1 MSPTARSKKTGAD
14 RRRHY
19 RFPVVGGMVEPINIS
34 FDSATRSSGRT
45 RSQPALLTDLSAGG
59 MSLVLFSEPPKVKLL
74 EMVLQLPGLD
84 RVPVAGKMVRIH
96 EKGHTYAVGI
106 AFTRISKSDQNRIT
120 RMAQD
125 HIDCEIR
132 IALRLPE
139 ACVPTCTFHNLC
151 AKPQKYPH
159 WPTKKS

>member
-1 MSPTARSKKTGAD
+1 MSPKKTGAD
-14 RRRHY
+14 RRRHF

-34 FDSATRSSGRT
+34 FDTSKKASRA
-45 RSQPALLTDLSAGG
+45 QPALLTDLSAGG
-59 MSLVLFSEPPKVKLL
+59 MSLVLFSEPPKVKKL

-84 RVPVAGKMVRIH
+84 RVPVEGKMVRVH

-106 AFTRISKSDQNRIT
+106 SFTRISKADQNRIT

-139 ACVPTCTFHNLC
+139 ACVPTCAFHHLC
-151 AKPQKYPH
+151 AKPQKYPF
-159 WPTKKS
+159 WKKS

>member
-1 MSPTARSKKTGAD
+1 MSLKKTAAE
-14 RRRHY
+14 RRRHH
-19 RFPVVGGMVEPINIS
+19 RFPVVGGMVEPINVS
-34 FDSATRSSGRT
+34 FDTSMKTTRS

-59 MSLVLFSEPPKVKLL
+59 MSLVLFCEPPKVKRL

-84 RVPVAGKMVRIH
+84 RVPVEGKMVRVH

-106 AFTRISKSDQNRIT
+106 AFTRISKSDQSRIT

-139 ACVPTCTFHNLC
+139 ACVPTCSFHDLC
-151 AKPQKYPH
+151 AKPQKYPF
-159 WPTKKS
+159 WKKS